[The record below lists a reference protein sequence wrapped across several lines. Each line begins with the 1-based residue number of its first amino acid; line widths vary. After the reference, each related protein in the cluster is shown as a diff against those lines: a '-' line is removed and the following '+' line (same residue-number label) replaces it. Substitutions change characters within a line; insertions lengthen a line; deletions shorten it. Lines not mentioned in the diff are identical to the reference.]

1 MLCTGYDFL
10 AGNPPSADLVYHWAC
25 LPRKHTMLYCTCRL
39 QEDKSIMYKDIANE
53 LLSFIQKSPSCFH
66 AVNTMKDM
74 LLEDGYTELRECE
87 AWTLEMG
94 GKYFTTRN
102 GSSLIAFHI
111 GSSLEDYHFQVTSS
125 HSDSPTF
132 KVKEE
137 AVLKGKGGYLQLNTE
152 GYGGMLCATWMD
164 RPLSLAGRVLVKEG
178 NTFTSRLVS
187 FDRDLLLIPNVA
199 IHMNRD
205 VNNGMKYNNQIDM
218 LPLFSAG
225 ECNEGDYAQLLADE
239 LGCAKEDI
247 LGTDLYLVNR
257 MAPSIWGV
265 KEEFISSPKLDDLQ
279 CAFTSLKALL
289 HGTNEQA
296 VNVFACFDNEEVG
309 SGTKQGACSTFLYD
323 VLQRINDNLGYTKED
338 YYRAVAKSFMVSCDN
353 AHAVHPNH
361 PEKTDDTNCTYM
373 NKGIVV
379 KFSANQKYTTD
390 AVSSAVFA
398 GICEKAEVP
407 VQHFANRSDA
417 AGGST
422 LGNLS
427 SQKVSM
433 HTVDIG
439 LAQLAM
445 HSSYE
450 TAGIKDSEY
459 MIRALTTFYNTNLH
473 ITDSETIEVA

>member
-1 MLCTGYDFL
+1 
-10 AGNPPSADLVYHWAC
+10 
-25 LPRKHTMLYCTCRL
+25 
-39 QEDKSIMYKDIANE
+39 MYKDTAKE
-53 LLSFIQKSPSCFH
+53 LLTFIQKSPSCFH
-66 AVNTMKDM
+66 AVDSMKAM
-74 LLEDGYTELRECE
+74 LKEAGYEELRECE
-87 AWTLEMG
+87 NWKLEKG

-102 GSSLIAFHI
+102 GSSLIAFQI
-111 GSSLEDYHFQVTSS
+111 GNTLDDYHYQVTSS

-132 KVKEE
+132 KVKEVAE
-137 AVLKGKGGYLQLNTE
+137 LKGKGGYLQLNTE

-178 NTFTSRLVS
+178 NSFVSKLLS
-187 FDRDLLLIPNVA
+187 FDKDLVLIPNVA
-199 IHMNRD
+199 IHMNRE
-205 VNNGMKYNNQIDM
+205 VNSGMKYNNQVDM

-225 ECNEGDYAQLLADE
+225 ECGEGDYYALIAE
-239 LGCAKEDI
+239 ALGTSKENI
-247 LGTDLYLVNR
+247 FGTDLYLYNR
-257 MAPSIWGV
+257 MAPSIWGA

-279 CAFTSLKALL
+279 CAFTSLKAMINSKND
-289 HGTNEQA
+289 HA

-309 SGTKQGACSTFLYD
+309 SGTKQGACSTFLFD
-323 VLQRINDNLGYTKED
+323 VLQRINDNLGFAKED

-361 PEKTDDTNCTYM
+361 PEKTDAENCTYM
-373 NKGIVV
+373 NKGIVI
-379 KFSANQKYTTD
+379 KYSANQKYTTD
-390 AVSSAVFA
+390 AISSAVVS
-398 GICEKAEVP
+398 GICEKAGVP

-450 TAGIKDSEY
+450 TAGIKDSQY
-459 MIRALTTFYNTNLH
+459 MIDALTCFYDTNLH
-473 ITDSETIEVA
+473 ITDSECIEVQD

>member
-1 MLCTGYDFL
+1 
-10 AGNPPSADLVYHWAC
+10 
-25 LPRKHTMLYCTCRL
+25 
-39 QEDKSIMYKDIANE
+39 MYKEITEE
-53 LLSFIQKSPSCFH
+53 LLTFIQKSPSCFH
-66 AVNTMKDM
+66 AIATMRDM
-74 LLEDGYTELRECE
+74 LLEHGFMELRECE
-87 AWTLEMG
+87 SWKLAKG

-102 GSSLIAFHI
+102 GSSIIAFTI
-111 GSSLEDYHFQVTSS
+111 GESLDDYHFQVTSS

-132 KVKEE
+132 KVKEVAE
-137 AVLKGKGGYLQLNTE
+137 LKGKGGYVQLNTE
-152 GYGGMLCATWMD
+152 GYGGMLCATWLD

-178 NTFTSRLVS
+178 STFTSKLVN
-187 FDRDLLLIPNVA
+187 FDRDLVLIPNVA

-205 VNNGMKYNNQIDM
+205 VNSGMKYNNQVDL

-225 ECNEGDYAQLLADE
+225 ECEENDYYELIAKE
-239 LGCAKEDI
+239 LGCKREDI
-247 LGTDLYLVNR
+247 FGTDLYLYNR
-257 MAPSIWGV
+257 MAPSIWGA
-265 KEEFISSPKLDDLQ
+265 KEEFVSSPKLDDLQ
-279 CAFTSLKALL
+279 CAFTSLKAMLEG
-289 HGTNEQA
+289 HNDKA

-323 VLQRINDNLGYTKED
+323 VLQRINDNLGFTKED

-361 PEKTDDTNCTYM
+361 PEKTDATNCTYM
-373 NKGIVV
+373 NKGIVI

-390 AVSSAVFA
+390 AISSAVFS

-433 HTVDIG
+433 HTVDVG

-450 TAGIKDSEY
+450 TGGVKDSTY
-459 MIRALTTFYNTNLH
+459 MIQALACFYNTNLT

>member
-1 MLCTGYDFL
+1 MKKILLDAGY
-10 AGNPPSADLVYHWAC
+10 
-25 LPRKHTMLYCTCRL
+25 
-39 QEDKSIMYKDIANE
+39 E
-53 LLSFIQKSPSCFH
+53 
-66 AVNTMKDM
+66 
-74 LLEDGYTELRECE
+74 ELRECE
-87 AWTLEMG
+87 TWSLKKG

-102 GSSLIAFHI
+102 GSSIVAFHI
-111 GSSLEDYHFQVTSS
+111 GNTLEDYHFQITSS

-132 KVKEE
+132 KVKEVAE
-137 AVLKGKGGYLQLNTE
+137 LQGKGGYIQLNTE
-152 GYGGMLCATWMD
+152 GYGGMLCSTWLD

-178 NTFTSRLVS
+178 NTIQSKLVS
-187 FDRDLLLIPNVA
+187 FDKDLVLIPNVA

-205 VNNGMKYNNQIDM
+205 VNNGMKYNNQVDM

-225 ECNEGDYAQLLADE
+225 ECVKDDYYQLIADE
-239 LGCAKEDI
+239 LHTEKENI
-247 LGTDLYLVNR
+247 LGSDLYLYNR
-257 MAPSIWGV
+257 MEPTIWGA

-279 CAFTSLKALL
+279 CAYTSLKAMIN
-289 HGTNEQA
+289 GKNDKA
-296 VNVFACFDNEEVG
+296 VNVFVCFDNEEVG

-323 VLQRINDNLGYTKED
+323 TLQRINDNLSFAKED

-361 PEKTDDTNCTYM
+361 PEKTDAENCTFM
-373 NKGIVV
+373 NKGIVI
-379 KFSANQKYTTD
+379 KYSANQKYTTD
-390 AVSSAVFA
+390 AISSAVFTD
-398 GICEKAEVP
+398 ICNKAEVP

-433 HTVDIG
+433 HTVDVG

-450 TAGIKDSEY
+450 TGGIKDSYY
-459 MIRALTTFYNTNLH
+459 MVKALETFYNTNLH
-473 ITDSETIEVA
+473 ITDSESIEVA

>member
-87 AWTLEMG
+87 AWTLEKG

-178 NTFTSRLVS
+178 NTFTSRL
-187 FDRDLLLIPNVA
+187 
-199 IHMNRD
+199 
-205 VNNGMKYNNQIDM
+205 
-218 LPLFSAG
+218 
-225 ECNEGDYAQLLADE
+225 
-239 LGCAKEDI
+239 
-247 LGTDLYLVNR
+247 
-257 MAPSIWGV
+257 
-265 KEEFISSPKLDDLQ
+265 
-279 CAFTSLKALL
+279 
-289 HGTNEQA
+289 
-296 VNVFACFDNEEVG
+296 
-309 SGTKQGACSTFLYD
+309 
-323 VLQRINDNLGYTKED
+323 
-338 YYRAVAKSFMVSCDN
+338 
-353 AHAVHPNH
+353 
-361 PEKTDDTNCTYM
+361 
-373 NKGIVV
+373 
-379 KFSANQKYTTD
+379 
-390 AVSSAVFA
+390 
-398 GICEKAEVP
+398 
-407 VQHFANRSDA
+407 
-417 AGGST
+417 
-422 LGNLS
+422 
-427 SQKVSM
+427 
-433 HTVDIG
+433 
-439 LAQLAM
+439 
-445 HSSYE
+445 
-450 TAGIKDSEY
+450 
-459 MIRALTTFYNTNLH
+459 
-473 ITDSETIEVA
+473 

>member
-1 MLCTGYDFL
+1 MFKETSKDVL
-10 AGNPPSADLVYHWAC
+10 A
-25 LPRKHTMLYCTCRL
+25 
-39 QEDKSIMYKDIANE
+39 
-53 LLSFIQKSPSCFH
+53 FIKNSPSCFH
-66 AVNTMKDM
+66 AVHEMKKI
-74 LLEDGYTELRECE
+74 LLYEGYEELRECE
-87 AWTLEMG
+87 TWSLKKG

-102 GSSLIAFHI
+102 GSSIVAFHI
-111 GSSLEDYHFQVTSS
+111 GNTLEDYHFQITSS

-132 KVKEE
+132 KVKEVAE
-137 AVLKGKGGYLQLNTE
+137 LQGKGGYIQLNTE
-152 GYGGMLCATWMD
+152 GYGGMLCSTWLD

-178 NTFTSRLVS
+178 NTIQSKLVS
-187 FDRDLLLIPNVA
+187 FDKDLVLIPNVA

-205 VNNGMKYNNQIDM
+205 VNNGMKYNNQVDM

-225 ECNEGDYAQLLADE
+225 ECVKDDYYQLIADE
-239 LGCAKEDI
+239 LHTEKENI
-247 LGTDLYLVNR
+247 LGSDLYLYNR
-257 MAPSIWGV
+257 MEPTIWGA

-279 CAFTSLKALL
+279 CAYTSLKAMIN
-289 HGTNEQA
+289 GKNDKA
-296 VNVFACFDNEEVG
+296 VNVFVCFDNEEVG

-323 VLQRINDNLGYTKED
+323 TLQRINDNLSFAKED

-361 PEKTDDTNCTYM
+361 PEKTDAENCTFM
-373 NKGIVV
+373 NKGIVI
-379 KFSANQKYTTD
+379 KYSANQKYTTD
-390 AVSSAVFA
+390 AISSAVFTD
-398 GICEKAEVP
+398 ICNKAEVP

-433 HTVDIG
+433 HTVDVG

-450 TAGIKDSEY
+450 TGGIKDSYY
-459 MIRALTTFYNTNLH
+459 MVKALETFYNTNLH
-473 ITDSETIEVA
+473 ITDSESIEVA